1 VTYSIVARDPA
12 TGAFG
17 VAVQSH
23 WFGVGS
29 IVPWVQPGAGAVATQ
44 SIPELRHGPEGL
56 HAMARGGDAEEV
68 LRDLVAADPAEA
80 YRQVG
85 IVDRNGRAHA
95 FTGASCI
102 PHAGQATG
110 EGYACQANMMER
122 DTVPAA
128 MAAAF
133 EPGEGKPFGDRL
145 LAALDAA
152 EAEGG
157 DVRGRQSAALVIAP
171 AAGEPW
177 ERNADLRVEDHPDPV
192 AELRRL
198 VGLRRAYALA
208 DTGDALSGA
217 GRLDEAARAYADA
230 AAAAPGNAELRFFA
244 GLGAAQAGDLD
255 AGVAQV
261 REAIEANPRLAELL
275 RRVPADM
282 APAAPAVRERLEAA

>member
-23 WFGVGS
+23 WFGVGA

-44 SIPELRHGPEGL
+44 SIPEMRHGPEGL
-56 HAMARGGDAEEV
+56 YAMAGGGDAEEV
-68 LRDLVAADPAEA
+68 LRDLVASDPAQA

-85 IVDRNGRAHA
+85 IVDRTGRARA

-102 PHAGQATG
+102 AHAGAATG
-110 EGYACQANMMER
+110 DGYACQANMMER
-122 DTVPAA
+122 DTVPTA

-133 EPGEGKPFGDRL
+133 EAGEGQAFGDRL

-171 AAGEPW
+171 AVGEAW
-177 ERNADLRVEDHPDPV
+177 ERDADLRVEDHPDPL

-282 APAAPAVRERLEAA
+282 APAVPAVRERLDAG

>member
-1 VTYSIVARDPA
+1 
-12 TGAFG
+12 
-17 VAVQSH
+17 
-23 WFGVGS
+23 
-29 IVPWVQPGAGAVATQ
+29 
-44 SIPELRHGPEGL
+44 
-56 HAMARGGDAEEV
+56 MACGGDAEEV
-68 LRDLVAADPAEA
+68 LRDLVAADLAEA

-85 IVDRNGRAHA
+85 IVDRNGRARA

-133 EPGEGKPFGDRL
+133 EAGEGKPFGDRL

-171 AAGEPW
+171 ADGEPW
-177 ERNADLRVEDHPDPV
+177 ERDADLRVEDHPDPV

-217 GRLDEAARAYADA
+217 GRLDEAARAYAEA

>member
-85 IVDRNGRAHA
+85 IVDRNGRARA

-230 AAAAPGNAELRFFA
+230 AEAAPSNAELRFFA